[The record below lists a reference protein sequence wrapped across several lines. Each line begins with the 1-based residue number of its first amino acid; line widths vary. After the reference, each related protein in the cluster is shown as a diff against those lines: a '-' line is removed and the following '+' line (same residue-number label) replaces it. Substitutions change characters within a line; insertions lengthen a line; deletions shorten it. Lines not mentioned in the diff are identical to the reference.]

1 MTTTDAELSG
11 PALLFCPG
19 DRPERFAK
27 AAAAADMVILDLEDA
42 VAPAAKDAARA
53 AVGRAELDPART
65 IVRVNAASSGQQF
78 ADLAAVRQSPF
89 RLVMLAKAES
99 TVELDRLEGFS
110 VIALCESARGVLAVE
125 ELAAHPSV
133 VGLSWGAEDLV
144 ASLGGRSSRAPEGG
158 YRDVARHARA
168 RVLIAAAAAGKPA
181 FDAVHLDIADEAGLA
196 AEATDAAASGFAG
209 SMCIHPRQVET
220 IRRAFAPSPESVAW
234 AQRVLGAADAAGS
247 GVFVVDGRMV
257 DEPLLRQARRI
268 VAAAGA
274 AGAGAPRAAS
284 AAGAAEEASVDGTES

>member
-1 MTTTDAELSG
+1 MSPDAELSG

-53 AVGRAELDPART
+53 AVRQAELDPART

-78 ADLAAVRQSPF
+78 ADLAAVRASPF
-89 RLVMLAKAES
+89 RFVMLAKAES

-144 ASLGGRSSRAPEGG
+144 ASLGGRSSRTPEGG
-158 YRDVARHARA
+158 YRDAARHARA
-168 RVLIAAAAAGKPA
+168 RVLIAAGAAGKPA
-181 FDAVHLDIADEAGLA
+181 FDAVHLDIGDEAGLA

-209 SMCIHPRQVET
+209 SMCIHPRQVGT
-220 IRRAFAPSPESVAW
+220 IRRAFAPSPEALAW
-234 AQRVLGAADAAGS
+234 ARRLLSAADAAGS

-257 DEPLLRQARRI
+257 DEPLLRQARR
-268 VAAAGA
+268 VVAAGGGAAAGGSA
-274 AGAGAPRAAS
+274 DGAGAGA
-284 AAGAAEEASVDGTES
+284 GNGTER